1 MSVRKRTW
9 RTPTGELKTAFV
21 CDYIDGAGVRR
32 LRTFASQGEAK
43 RWASQTAH
51 ELQQGVHT
59 PASTS
64 PTVREAAD
72 TWIKSLKSKGK
83 ERASIEGYEGLL
95 RCHLLPNIGNVKL
108 SALNRPTVNRLR
120 DKLLASGLGAPTV
133 HKTIGALKLLLG
145 TAMDDGL
152 IAQNVAKG
160 VKVERSTRG
169 RRLVPG
175 KDIPL
180 PEEIGRIVAAT
191 TGTTRTLVMVAAFTG
206 LRSSELRGLRWSDV
220 DLKGAKLTVGSRLD
234 RYQQRGN
241 PKSKAGTR
249 TLPLAPELVTVL
261 REHKLASPPNAAGLV
276 FATQPRGRP
285 YYHTNLLEQFWHPAQ
300 VKAGVTTAGEAK
312 YSGLHATRHFFA
324 SSCINR
330 RVDGG
335 RELPPKS
342 VQYLLGHAS
351 IVVTLDIYGHLFPSS
366 DNPDELAA
374 SVAAVLRAT

>member
-1 MSVRKRTW
+1 VSVRKRVWKRPDGTA
-9 RTPTGELKTAFV
+9 GEKWVANYT
-21 CDYIDGAGVRR
+21 DSGGVRR
-32 LRTFASQGEAK
+32 LKTFSTQGEAK

-51 ELQQGVHT
+51 ELQQGVHS

-72 TWIKSLKSKGK
+72 TWIKSLQSKGK
-83 ERASIEGYEGLL
+83 ERASIEGYQGLL

-108 SALNRPTVNRLR
+108 AALNRPTVNRFR

-160 VKVERSTRG
+160 VRVERSDRG
-169 RRLVPG
+169 KRLVPG

-191 TGTTRTLVMVAAFTG
+191 TGMTRCLVMVAAFTG

-234 RYQQRGN
+234 RYQQRGK

-249 TLPLAPELVTVL
+249 TLPLAPELSQSYASTSLPHRPTSSICALPRSTVARTITRTCWSSTGIRL
-261 REHKLASPPNAAGLV
+261 KS
-276 FATQPRGRP
+276 RP
-285 YYHTNLLEQFWHPAQ
+285 A
-300 VKAGVTTAGEAK
+300 
-312 YSGLHATRHFFA
+312 
-324 SSCINR
+324 
-330 RVDGG
+330 
-335 RELPPKS
+335 
-342 VQYLLGHAS
+342 
-351 IVVTLDIYGHLFPSS
+351 
-366 DNPDELAA
+366 
-374 SVAAVLRAT
+374 